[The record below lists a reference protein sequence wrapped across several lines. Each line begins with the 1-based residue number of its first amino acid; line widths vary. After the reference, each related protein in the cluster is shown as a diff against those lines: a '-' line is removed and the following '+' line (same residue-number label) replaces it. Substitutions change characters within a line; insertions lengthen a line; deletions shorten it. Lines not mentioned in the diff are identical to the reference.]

1 MCGICGISWD
11 DQNLIRLMGE
21 ACKHRGPEQEGF
33 YVDENFS
40 LCCERLKI
48 IDLSEK
54 AKQPLHNED
63 ETIWVILNGEI
74 YNFREIKQQLD
85 NNHKFYTN
93 SDTEVILHAYEEF
106 GEDCLDKL
114 NGMFAFAI
122 YDSVKK
128 KILIARDRIGVK
140 PLYYHFEDGKLTF
153 ASEIKSILQNQEI
166 PREINNEALCQFL
179 VYAYTIDNQTMF
191 NGIKELPPGHKL
203 VYSCAEKKMQITPYW
218 SLDFKENNFGEKEN
232 LEILKKILTQAIDE
246 RQISDAPIGALL
258 SGGLDSSLMVGIL
271 SKLSEKPLKTFTTGF
286 GHDLDE
292 FNEAR
297 LVAEHCGTEHREIM
311 LNYSDLIKTM
321 PKILW
326 HMEFPFGRPSILSNF
341 MVAKE
346 IKKYVTVSYTGEGS
360 DELFG
365 GYNRYLTYTNK
376 EEKIPLVE
384 KIRSIPSGFFQDKGT
399 IENFFSKNTSRFFDN
414 RNNPLSAFENVT
426 KPINASLL
434 NKVLFFEIKTEIPGA
449 QTWRIDRTGSAH
461 AVELREPFLD
471 YRLVEFGLSIPANLK
486 INHQNHPIK
495 KYILQKLASEF
506 LPEEIVKRK
515 KFPWGI
521 PFFDFFK
528 NEFIPVAKTL
538 IEKSTI
544 AKRSYLNIDREYLE
558 NLFTKINENMIENSK
573 NVEIND
579 KILRQIMFLFN
590 LELWFQIFIEN
601 DNLKNPNLSLDKF
614 I

>member
-1 MCGICGISWD
+1 
-11 DQNLIRLMGE
+11 
-21 ACKHRGPEQEGF
+21 
-33 YVDENFS
+33 
-40 LCCERLKI
+40 
-48 IDLSEK
+48 
-54 AKQPLHNED
+54 
-63 ETIWVILNGEI
+63 
-74 YNFREIKQQLD
+74 
-85 NNHKFYTN
+85 
-93 SDTEVILHAYEEF
+93 
-106 GEDCLDKL
+106 
-114 NGMFAFAI
+114 
-122 YDSVKK
+122 
-128 KILIARDRIGVK
+128 
-140 PLYYHFEDGKLTF
+140 
-153 ASEIKSILQNQEI
+153 
-166 PREINNEALCQFL
+166 
-179 VYAYTIDNQTMF
+179 
-191 NGIKELPPGHKL
+191 
-203 VYSCAEKKMQITPYW
+203 
-218 SLDFKENNFGEKEN
+218 
-232 LEILKKILTQAIDE
+232 
-246 RQISDAPIGALL
+246 
-258 SGGLDSSLMVGIL
+258 
-271 SKLSEKPLKTFTTGF
+271 
-286 GHDLDE
+286 
-292 FNEAR
+292 
-297 LVAEHCGTEHREIM
+297 
-311 LNYSDLIKTM
+311 
-321 PKILW
+321 
-326 HMEFPFGRPSILSNF
+326 

-365 GYNRYLTYTNK
+365 GYNRYLTYANK

>member
-166 PREINNEALCQFL
+166 PREINNKALCQFL

-218 SLDFKENNFGEKEN
+218 NLDFKENNFDEKEN
-232 LEILKKILTQAIDE
+232 LEILKKILTKAIDE

-292 FNEAR
+292 FNEAK

-365 GYNRYLTYTNK
+365 GYNRYLIYTNK

-384 KIRSIPSGFFQDKGT
+384 KIRSIPSGFFKDKGT

-414 RNNPLSAFENVT
+414 QNNPLKAFEKVV
-426 KPINASLL
+426 KPSNASLL

-558 NLFTKINENMIENSK
+558 NLFTKINENMMENSK

>member
-106 GEDCLDKL
+106 GEDCLNKL

-203 VYSCAEKKMQITPYW
+203 VYSCTEKKIQITPYW
-218 SLDFKENNFGEKEN
+218 SLDFKENTFGEKEN

-271 SKLSEKPLKTFTTGF
+271 SKLSEKPIKTFTTGF

-365 GYNRYLTYTNK
+365 GYNRYLMYTNK

-384 KIRSIPSGFFQDKGT
+384 KIRSIPSGFFKDKGT

-414 RNNPLSAFENVT
+414 QNNPLKAFEKVV
-426 KPINASLL
+426 KPSNASLL

-486 INHQNHPIK
+486 INHQNYPIK